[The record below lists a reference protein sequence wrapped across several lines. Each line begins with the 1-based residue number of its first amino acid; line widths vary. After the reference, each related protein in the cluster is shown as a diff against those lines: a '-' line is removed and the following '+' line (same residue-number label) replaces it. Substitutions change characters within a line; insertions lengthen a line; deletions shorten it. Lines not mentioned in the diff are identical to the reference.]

1 MQRLC
6 RRCGAVAIVV
16 LALTEWS
23 PAADWGTAAAAYR
36 SGDYATAAR
45 EFEALRDT
53 GPALDAAA
61 SSMLGLCQLKLGA
74 TDQALANLRRAVDLD
89 PTSARFRV
97 AHLQGLLTAG
107 RWAEA
112 DEAAWAVNISL
123 LQPAERT
130 GLALLHAQALL
141 ELGEA
146 RTAAAVLRAQAWE
159 DDGSASLHRALGLA
173 LLRTGEGE
181 QTFSE
186 LSCAF
191 ALDPRS
197 QGGSARRAVQLAR
210 DQARAEGPPMQP
222 WRDRAADLA
231 TALALM
237 APTSD
242 NLRLAGTTA
251 SEAGRPGEAVD
262 WLTRARTSSP
272 EDPAVAIE
280 LGQALVASGRTSD
293 GAAELRRA
301 LALDPE
307 PESARRVHGQLARVL
322 ARELQLDEAAEHF
335 RLAGDPDRAAEIA
348 EIAQAWR
355 STLERR
361 QKLRTNLET
370 VRSMTRSLDE
380 LGDPAGV
387 KALEERTRD
396 LEQEL
401 AEIEAN
407 LARVRAAFQ
416 NL

>member
-1 MQRLC
+1 M
-6 RRCGAVAIVV
+6 AIVV

-23 PAADWGTAAAAYR
+23 PAADWETAAAAYR

-61 SSMLGLCQLKLGA
+61 SSMLGLCQLRLGA
-74 TDQALANLRRAVDLD
+74 TDEALANLRRAVDLD

-123 LQPAERT
+123 LEPAERT
-130 GLALLHAQALL
+130 SLALLHAQALL

-146 RTAAAVLRAQAWE
+146 KMAAAVLRAQASE
-159 DDGSASLHRALGLA
+159 DDGSAALHRALGLA

-181 QTFSE
+181 QAFSE

-210 DQARAEGPPMQP
+210 DQAREDGPSMQP

-231 TALALM
+231 TALAVV

-251 SEAGRPGEAVD
+251 AEAGRPGEAVD

-280 LGQALVASGRTSD
+280 LGQALVALGRMSD

-307 PESARRVHGQLARVL
+307 PETARRVHGQLARLL

-335 RLAGDPDRAAEIA
+335 RLAGDQDRAAEIA
-348 EIAQAWR
+348 EIAQAWQ

-370 VRSMTRSLDE
+370 VRSMSRSLDE
-380 LGDPAGV
+380 LGDTAGV
-387 KALEERTRD
+387 EALEERTRD

-407 LARVRAAFQ
+407 LARVRAAFA